1 MERWEQLVKYRDSVP
16 FVQIISWNDYGES
29 HYVGPINGAQPKSEA
44 WTTGFDHQGWS
55 ISPHALRVDISFIDW
70 LDLMH
75 YYIQAY
81 KTGGYPRIT
90 KDRAFLWGRLYPAQA
105 DAPDPIGKPTNY
117 DWVSDHF
124 LIKFLY

>member
-1 MERWEQLVKYRDSVP
+1 MAPNPSQKPGQLDST
-16 FVQIISWNDYGES
+16 IK
-29 HYVGPINGAQPKSEA
+29 VGRSP
-44 WTTGFDHQGWS
+44 
-55 ISPHALRVDISFIDW
+55 PHALRVDIFFIAW

-75 YYIQAY
+75 YFIHAY

-90 KDRAFLWGRLYPAQA
+90 KDRAFLWGRLYPVQA

-117 DWVSDHF
+117 DWVYDRF